1 MCGIGAYIGD
11 KKASSVLTSVIKD
24 LEYRGYDSCGVATY
38 FGGEI
43 YCKKDIGKVDD
54 VDFSFLE
61 GNVGVA
67 HTRWATHGI
76 VNHENSHP
84 HFDCNKKMYLVH
96 NGIIEN
102 AEELKKILND
112 HKFTSQTDS
121 EVIVH
126 LIEDFVNSGDNI
138 EDAFVKCLKLLE
150 GAYAIVMVYEGKLY
164 VARKGSPLVLGIG
177 EGEMFVASD
186 SIPIQKY
193 TRNIVFLEDDDYGVI
208 EKDNYKIN
216 NCILEK

>member
-126 LIEDFVNSGDNI
+126 LIEDFVNSD
-138 EDAFVKCLKLLE
+138 
-150 GAYAIVMVYEGKLY
+150 
-164 VARKGSPLVLGIG
+164 RKSV
-177 EGEMFVASD
+177 V
-186 SIPIQKY
+186 
-193 TRNIVFLEDDDYGVI
+193 
-208 EKDNYKIN
+208 
-216 NCILEK
+216 